1 MCQCLYFFFIF
12 PSISFSTPPTPRP
25 LPYPLPHQRDTVDD
39 NGPNRGA
46 DNDCD
51 WVLGGDGDNGAGT
64 EMMEV
69 SPRRSHSWQLTRAED
84 QRRRK
89 EWRRTSD
96 GAGRG
101 KELVGAEDQQ
111 GRAMTE
117 SLDLVSVARSIRL
130 LGTGM
135 REIKKGIPV
144 WAHNW
149 QAKFGWRS

>member
-46 DNDCD
+46 DNDCG

-69 SPRRSHSWQLTRAED
+69 SQG
-84 QRRRK
+84 
-89 EWRRTSD
+89 
-96 GAGRG
+96 GATH
-101 KELVGAEDQQ
+101 D
-111 GRAMTE
+111 
-117 SLDLVSVARSIRL
+117 
-130 LGTGM
+130 
-135 REIKKGIPV
+135 
-144 WAHNW
+144 N
-149 QAKFGWRS
+149 